1 MLVGSITFLMEK
13 IKTSYHRLPSPIAF
27 VLCLTGWN
35 CMNLELQLQSRLEQV
50 FLSRARY
57 IAVLNTARILLAR
70 RMQEV
75 VVG

>member
-1 MLVGSITFLMEK
+1 
-13 IKTSYHRLPSPIAF
+13 
-27 VLCLTGWN
+27 
-35 CMNLELQLQSRLEQV
+35 MNLELQLQSRLGTSI
-50 FLSRARY
+50 LSRARY